1 MLDPADV
8 VRDPTLTEVSLPT
21 ALHRVCQ
28 ACYEEVSNNIP
39 SSLHRSNTMEGIVV
53 DQQRLTIPGSLS
65 RTQSSSQLSDL
76 AEYVHPHASAVF
88 FPDTI

>member
-1 MLDPADV
+1 MLDPVDV

-28 ACYEEVSNNIP
+28 ACYEEGANNIP
-39 SSLHRSNTMEGIVV
+39 SIHSTNTMEGIVV

-76 AEYVHPHASAVF
+76 AEYVHPIPKRFLFLTQS
-88 FPDTI
+88 